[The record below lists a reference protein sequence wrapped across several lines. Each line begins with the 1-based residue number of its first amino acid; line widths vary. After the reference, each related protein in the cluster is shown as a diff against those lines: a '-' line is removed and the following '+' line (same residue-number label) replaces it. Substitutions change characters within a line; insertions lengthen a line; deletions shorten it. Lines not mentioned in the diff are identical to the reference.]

1 MGIFDWFF
9 AKKKEN
15 NIDAS
20 EEKNK
25 KKNKAKK
32 KWNPN
37 KKLTSWDD
45 VDSGMLLVAEYRTKI
60 ITDLFGMQESEVMQ
74 HHLRRMTMLWQNAPK
89 DQWQQIAKDYM
100 DNIATSNE
108 DDKIRYKIE
117 DEIAKETD
125 IVKQNILIA
134 DALKKDPNHLS
145 LYNNKAYNLYELG
158 KIKAGINTALKAI
171 KKDPNK
177 AYLYDTAGEGYFMN
191 GEYEKAIHIMSAGI
205 NIAPDGLC
213 PDGTTVRIEEHY
225 YNRGMAYLKL
235 KLYEKAKEDFIKTL
249 SIDLGFKKAM
259 HALSEIPG
267 YGDN

>member
-1 MGIFDWFF
+1 MGIFDWLLG
-9 AKKKEN
+9 KKKEKD
-15 NIDAS
+15 IYPS
-20 EEKNK
+20 EKNNNK
-25 KKNKAKK
+25 KAKK
-32 KWNPN
+32 ILDPN
-37 KKLTSWDD
+37 KKLASWDD
-45 VDSGMLLVAEYRTKI
+45 IDSGMLLVAEYRTKI
-60 ITDLFGMQESEVMQ
+60 ITDLFGIQESEVMQ
-74 HHLRRMTMLWQNAPK
+74 HHLRRITMLWQKAPK

-100 DNIATSNE
+100 DNIATSNQ

-125 IVKQNILIA
+125 IVKQNILISA
-134 DALKKDPNHLS
+134 ALNKDPNHLS
-145 LYNNKAYNLYELG
+145 LYNNKAYNFYELG
-158 KIKAGINTALKAI
+158 KIKAGINTVLKAI

-205 NIAPDGLC
+205 NIAPEGLC

-267 YGDN
+267 YADN